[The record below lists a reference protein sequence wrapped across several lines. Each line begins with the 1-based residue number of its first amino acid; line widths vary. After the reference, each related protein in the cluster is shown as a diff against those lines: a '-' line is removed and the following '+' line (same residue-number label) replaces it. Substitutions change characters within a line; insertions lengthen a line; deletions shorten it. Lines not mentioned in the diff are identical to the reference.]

1 MISHSEEEERQ
12 YGSLWRGRVCVSA
25 DTAAQVGAGAP
36 VMYTAR
42 HLELLTLM
50 AALKWIQQDPVDCF

>member
-1 MISHSEEEERQ
+1 
-12 YGSLWRGRVCVSA
+12 VSA

-36 VMYTAR
+36 VMYTVR

-50 AALKWIQQDPVDCF
+50 AALKWIQDPVDCL